1 MKSVKHR
8 WFSVNLIFTVLIWGG
23 ILFVYLSNE
32 FPPQK
37 VPIFTFIPLLIPIF
51 ALINISLVIF
61 YFFKKKYFKSILFF
75 SLFLLAG
82 YKYIGRTF
90 QLSLDQNEEQEPINI
105 LSYNVRVFNA
115 YHNQDDPKI
124 KRSQNSINWIKKS
137 GSEIVCIQEFY
148 TNKNIKDLNTV
159 KILKKSYAN
168 SCIIPYYDI
177 PPQKLGLAIFS
188 KYKILKSGEVKFKSS
203 TFNQAIFADINISK
217 NKILRVYN
225 VHLQSMNI
233 DQKIFSGTQVEK
245 ELLFTS
251 IRKYKNGAL
260 ERAEQIKQ
268 ILNHVQNSPYPTI
281 VCGDFNDV
289 PYSYVYEQFKNLL
302 KNGFEEKGN
311 GFGFTYSGKYSFL
324 RIDNIFASKQ
334 IKFIKFNTHNSVWGS
349 DHFPIS
355 ANVFIEN

>member
-1 MKSVKHR
+1 MKSVKNS
-8 WFSVNLIFTVLIWGG
+8 WFSVNLIFTVLIFGG
-23 ILFVYLSNE
+23 ILLVYLSNE
-32 FPPQK
+32 FSPQK
-37 VPIFTFIPLLIPIF
+37 VHIFIFIPLLIPFF
-51 ALINISLVIF
+51 ALFNVLLIIF
-61 YFFKKKYFKSILFF
+61 YLFKKRHTKSILFF
-75 SLFLLAG
+75 FLFLLG
-82 YKYIGRTF
+82 GFKYIGRTF
-90 QLSLDQNEEQEPINI
+90 QLSLHKKDKESINI
-105 LSYNVRVFNA
+105 VSYNVQVFSA
-115 YHNQDDPKI
+115 YHINGDPKT
-124 KRSQNSINWIKKS
+124 KQSQNSINWIKKN
-137 GSEIVCIQEFY
+137 GAQIVCMQEFY
-148 TNKNIKDLNTV
+148 TNNSIKNLNTA
-159 KILKKSYAN
+159 KIFKKSYPN

-203 TFNQAIFADINISK
+203 TFNQAIFADIKIRE

-251 IRKYKNGAL
+251 IRKYKNGAI
-260 ERAEQIKQ
+260 ERSEQLKQ
-268 ILNHVQNSPYPTI
+268 ILNHVKNSPYPTI

-289 PYSYVYEQFKNLL
+289 PYSYVYEQFKKHL

-334 IKFIKFNTHNSVWGS
+334 IKFIKFITHDSVFGS